1 MTRINTNIP
10 AIRAVNRM
18 AVNQFDLELRLER
31 LATGLRINRGRDDPA
46 GLIISELLRSDMRT
60 TQQAINNATRAN
72 NVISTAEGAMN
83 ELSALLLDLQSLV
96 VQTANE
102 AGLTRGE
109 VEANQLEI
117 DALLDSIDRIATTTE
132 FAGKRLLDGTMG
144 YTLSGVVPDEL
155 ASVNVFS
162 TNVSLGATREVTLQ
176 VTQSAQTARLEF
188 AGVNPGGQ
196 SLLSATTI
204 EVKGGLGRQVLSFA
218 DGATL
223 ADVRAAINAS
233 RDITGVSAIVS
244 APTVGVAASA
254 LVLNS
259 LTVGSDAFVSVEP
272 LGGNFVES
280 GNAGMTIRDV
290 GVDAGVL
297 INGQIASVK
306 GRRADVRSPLLDM
319 RVYLSPAFSQTIDT
333 STFHVTGG
341 GALFQ
346 ITPEVSPNGQVFVG
360 LSSLVTTKLGNTDVG
375 LLHTLRSG
383 YENDLFTKNFP
394 TAQDIVEEAINQVAS
409 MRGRLGSI
417 QRNHIDTTINSQR
430 IALENLTA
438 SESIIRD
445 AEMAEEIS
453 ALTRAQIL
461 VQSTLSTLQIANQI
475 PQSVLS
481 LLE

>member
-162 TNVSLGATREVTLQ
+162 TNVSVGTTREVTLQ

-188 AGVNPGGQ
+188 AGANPGGQ

-204 EVKGGLGRQVLSFA
+204 EVKGCLQ
-218 DGATL
+218 
-223 ADVRAAINAS
+223 
-233 RDITGVSAIVS
+233 
-244 APTVGVAASA
+244 
-254 LVLNS
+254 
-259 LTVGSDAFVSVEP
+259 
-272 LGGNFVES
+272 
-280 GNAGMTIRDV
+280 
-290 GVDAGVL
+290 
-297 INGQIASVK
+297 
-306 GRRADVRSPLLDM
+306 
-319 RVYLSPAFSQTIDT
+319 
-333 STFHVTGG
+333 
-341 GALFQ
+341 
-346 ITPEVSPNGQVFVG
+346 
-360 LSSLVTTKLGNTDVG
+360 SSY
-375 LLHTLRSG
+375 
-383 YENDLFTKNFP
+383 YEL
-394 TAQDIVEEAINQVAS
+394 
-409 MRGRLGSI
+409 RLGDSCM
-417 QRNHIDTTINSQR
+417 
-430 IALENLTA
+430 L
-438 SESIIRD
+438 
-445 AEMAEEIS
+445 
-453 ALTRAQIL
+453 
-461 VQSTLSTLQIANQI
+461 
-475 PQSVLS
+475 P
-481 LLE
+481 